1 MITSDAKRA
10 LFLASFREAPIV
22 SKLRNKFDFIC
33 AATVATGPSVDFQQ
47 ARDWAIPRDE
57 TSVRNLVGR
66 VLPHLIYPEGGHVL
80 WDFEFLDDAMLF
92 VLKFGGNTGGPLD
105 VGEWRRSV
113 LFFGL
118 FFSEPLPLG
127 NPA

>member
-1 MITSDAKRA
+1 MITSDPKRA
-10 LFLASFREAPIV
+10 SLIAGFRETALV
-22 SKLRNKFDFIC
+22 RMVREKFEFVC
-33 AATVATGPSVDFQQ
+33 KATVATGSSVNFQQ

-66 VLPHLIYPEGGHVL
+66 VLPHLSFPEGGHVL
-80 WDFEFLDDAMLF
+80 WDFEFEGDAMLF

-113 LFFGL
+113 LDGDD
-118 FFSEPLPLG
+118 P
-127 NPA
+127 